1 VEDDYHFENFKEYK
15 NKKEQSSLEFYLG
28 DVKLE
33 KHKILNDFVVIFEGI
48 FIPEINF
55 LKYKKFL
62 IKKKL
67 NFNS

>member
-1 VEDDYHFENFKEYK
+1 MQDDNDFENFKDYK

-55 LKYKKFL
+55 LIRKKFL
-62 IKKKL
+62 QLK
-67 NFNS
+67 F